1 MWAEKLSRVARTI
14 RSSSLEVYLP
24 RAPLGRVKGKGRA
37 RAHPSL
43 SPHGPKGAIVPGR
56 PKLHLSDHLSAER
69 GDVGVRRCTLG
80 GTRPPKRS
88 SKTFQWTYVCAP
100 FRRMF
105 LCGQGASKM
114 RILIANTRLGAGPG
128 PVMVDPDAGVGGHS
142 KEGRSGAQSQ
152 RRR

>member
-1 MWAEKLSRVARTI
+1 LARAKRLHVPLVRTISPEASTRAMWAEKLSRVARTI

-37 RAHPSL
+37 RARPSL

-88 SKTFQWTYVCAP
+88 SKTF
-100 FRRMF
+100 
-105 LCGQGASKM
+105 
-114 RILIANTRLGAGPG
+114 
-128 PVMVDPDAGVGGHS
+128 
-142 KEGRSGAQSQ
+142 
-152 RRR
+152 